1 MEYLKLLKYPYVLIV
16 FHHGIMFDYPD
27 VGEIFI
33 PENSAM
39 KKGCFTICCRSRGYP
54 DFLIIHWSMEE
65 FGISQPFKGTPEII
79 HVLKTSNLSK
89 R

>member
-39 KKGCFTICCRSRGYP
+39 KKGCFTICCRSRGVP
-54 DFLIIHWSMEE
+54 
-65 FGISQPFKGTPEII
+65 
-79 HVLKTSNLSK
+79 
-89 R
+89 